1 MTETAARFAGLAATA
16 LLLLAALGA
25 SDADLQA
32 SARIVLVT
40 AVVGVLAPLFWP
52 GRAGTVRAT
61 TVRIVGWSLASAAL
75 AAAVAVLSGLGVERL
90 PHAATALALLFLA
103 LVAVHALA
111 ATVEGLLQRR
121 GAGSEAA
128 RDNAAWIATAAL
140 VTLGAAPLWLG
151 PTAELA
157 IADRARAVN
166 AVVAVSPLTHLAVA
180 SGNDLLRN
188 QWFYQHSNLAGLR
201 FDYPRLTP
209 VMTAYGLLAAVL
221 LLVPAI
227 LGSRRAA
234 TATATGS
241 TLQEEHRP

>member
-1 MTETAARFAGLAATA
+1 MTEIAARFAGLAATA

-52 GRAGTVRAT
+52 GRAAT
-61 TVRIVGWSLASAAL
+61 GAITIARIVGWSLACAGL
-75 AAAVAVLSGLGVERL
+75 AAAVASLSGLGVGRL
-90 PHAATALALLFLA
+90 PRAATALAVLFLA
-103 LVAVHALA
+103 LVAAHAVA
-111 ATVEGLLQRR
+111 ATLEGLKLGR
-121 GAGSEAA
+121 GAGPEAA
-128 RDNAAWIATAAL
+128 RESAAWIATAAL

-151 PTAELA
+151 PAAELA
-157 IADRARAVN
+157 LADRPGAVD
-166 AVVAVSPLTHLAVA
+166 AVVAVSPLAHLAVA

-201 FDYPRLTP
+201 FDYPRLAA

-221 LLVPAI
+221 LLVAAVR
-227 LGSRRAA
+227 GSRRAA
-234 TATATGS
+234 AATATS
-241 TLQEEHRP
+241 TTFEEEHRR